1 MSIKGVGGGFD
12 SDEVVYRRYLSRGD
26 EADLRTL
33 LERHRESLTLFV
45 NEFVRD
51 LDDAEE
57 IMLDAFAVVASGTS
71 RFDGRSSFRTWLFS
85 ISRKLAA
92 SHLRKRR
99 FSVEQIPDREDES
112 LPATDYG
119 MLSEERNRT
128 LYDALGRLAPEYRQV
143 LYLTFFEE
151 MDVDEVARVMRKTP
165 KQVYNLTYRGK
176 QALKEALERMGFS
189 DEID

>member
-1 MSIKGVGGGFD
+1 MALAET
-12 SDEVVYRRYLSRGD
+12 DEATYRHYLDTGS
-26 EADLRTL
+26 EADLRVL

-57 IMLDAFAVVASGTS
+57 VMLDAFAVVASGTS

-85 ISRKLAA
+85 IARKLAA
-92 SHLRKRR
+92 SYLRKRR
-99 FSVEQIPDREDES
+99 FFAEPISDQADES
-112 LPATDYG
+112 LPSSDFG
-119 MLSEERNRT
+119 ILREERNRT
-128 LYDALGRLAPEYRQV
+128 LYEALSRLAPEYRQV
-143 LYLTFFEE
+143 LFLTFFEE
-151 MDVDEVARVMRKTP
+151 MDTEEVARIMRKTP

-176 QALKEALERMGFS
+176 QALKETLERMGFS